1 VPLCKSCEAT
11 GVQREGRTL
20 AGILRAKG
28 VQESDIQRMG
38 PDVDLDVWCD
48 ECFADMVT
56 VLQYLL
62 DHPKGA
68 TEDQIVAALKRQSVR
83 KEYWTEV

>member
-1 VPLCKSCEAT
+1 
-11 GVQREGRTL
+11 
-20 AGILRAKG
+20 
-28 VQESDIQRMG
+28 MG
-38 PDVDLDVWCD
+38 PDVDLDAWCD

-56 VLQYLL
+56 VLEYLL

-83 KEYWTEV
+83 TEYWTDS